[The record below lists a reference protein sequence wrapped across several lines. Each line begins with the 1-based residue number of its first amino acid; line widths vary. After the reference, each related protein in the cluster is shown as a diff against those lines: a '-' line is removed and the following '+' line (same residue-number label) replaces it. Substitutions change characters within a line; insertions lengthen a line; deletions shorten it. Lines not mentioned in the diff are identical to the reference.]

1 MKTPF
6 VNFGQQYLVHK
17 PEYDRAI
24 NRCLENGKLILQE
37 DVEEFEDKLAKRL
50 GMKHCIG
57 VANGTDA
64 ILLGLKA
71 KNVDAEVLVTSGY
84 TFKATMEA
92 IAHTNKYTVGIL
104 DVEEDRLM
112 AKTDLPSVPVHI
124 EGMVCRQD
132 NAVLEDA
139 AQAIGAE
146 GVGYS
151 GTFTLSFYPAKIL
164 GGFGDGGAILTND
177 DEVNKRARLLR
188 HNWQTNEDE
197 KYAYNSRLDNV
208 QAAFLNVKLQYLGEI
223 LRRRR
228 EIAEKYRE
236 LEGLVGLPIYQE
248 GRVWQDYVITVSE
261 PKKLKA
267 HLESKDIEVL
277 GVGMV
282 PPHRAF
288 GKGGLEL
295 PNTERL
301 YSRMLRLPC
310 NETLSDQQIKYVI
323 DAVREFYV

>member
-188 HNWQTNEDE
+188 HHWQTNEDE

-248 GRVWQDYVITVSE
+248 GRVWQDYVIRVPE
-261 PKKLKA
+261 PQKLSDYLKG
-267 HLESKDIEVL
+267 KDIQTL
-277 GVGMV
+277 GVGMT
-282 PPHRAF
+282 PPHKAF
-288 GKGGLEL
+288 GKGKLSL

-301 YSRMLRLPC
+301 YSEMLRLPC
-310 NETLSDQQIKYVI
+310 NETLDEKQVEYVI
-323 DAVREFYV
+323 ESVKSFYV